1 MSNYPPPPTPPAPM
15 YQASM
20 GYPPEYPRGTMI
32 LVFGILSLVCCGLFL
47 GIPAWVMGNSAL
59 KDINRSGVMY
69 SNRGTI
75 KAGMI
80 CGIIGTVLSAL
91 GIVFYIVLIVIV
103 GTTTGF
109 HSTSGN

>member
-1 MSNYPPPPTPPAPM
+1 MTNYPPPPTAPM
-15 YQASM
+15 NQPGI

-59 KDINRSGVMY
+59 KDIARSGVVY

-80 CGIIGTVLSAL
+80 CGIIGTALSAL
-91 GIVFYIVLIVIV
+91 GIVFYLIVIGIAV
-103 GTTTGF
+103 ATHNTT
-109 HSTSGN
+109 N